1 MMVLI
6 EYKEVTYVHRKPG
19 QEDDRQLTHGFHRI
33 FGVCINC
40 AWVDNIGQP
49 MLSSAV
55 TQGSK
60 RPTLRSRKKI
70 FDDWLTITIFSAECF
85 TSEASKH
92 PLTTT
97 FSVKRF
103 ASQASKR
110 LLTSD
115 LLPQSKAYLRLTF
128 NNDSLT
134 SQRENYS
141 SDSRCLFDVGNVSI
155 DINFG
160 SYFTPSFLNRGKWLE
175 A

>member
-1 MMVLI
+1 MCM
-6 EYKEVTYVHRKPG
+6 ENQEE
-19 QEDDRQLTHGFHRI
+19 EDDRQLTHGFHRI
-33 FGVCINC
+33 FGVFINC

-49 MLSSAV
+49 KLSSAV

-85 TSEASKH
+85 
-92 PLTTT
+92 
-97 FSVKRF
+97 

-128 NNDSLT
+128 NNNSLT
-134 SQRENYS
+134 S
-141 SDSRCLFDVGNVSI
+141 
-155 DINFG
+155 
-160 SYFTPSFLNRGKWLE
+160 
-175 A
+175 